1 MALEG
6 IIKEFG
12 LADIFQLI
20 GQQKKT
26 GILILSVKDENVE
39 VSFDRG
45 AVVWAE
51 SSKREIF
58 ARLGQV
64 LIQSGRLEE
73 QQLNEALKIQQKTL
87 QKIGHILVEQ
97 KMISQA
103 DLKEALQIQLMD
115 TVYQLFRWKEGTYKF
130 SQGNVSYDAE
140 LVTPV
145 SAEHILMEGVRMMD
159 EWPMIE
165 EMIPSK
171 DIVYQVREDA
181 EPLKS
186 PLKRDEEQVIMLVD
200 GNRNVDDI
208 ITASGLS
215 EFDTCKILLILEHAG
230 LIGKTG
236 VEKAGAAIPALP
248 ASADLEDRAGFSSA
262 LVFLGLCILLSGAV
276 MLKNFGAWPFSAS
289 SGPFAKVVTHNRL
302 ERLQAAVNLY
312 RMEKGEYP
320 RTLNDLAAAGLVTH
334 TGLTDA
340 NGQPFNYQV
349 KGSQFSLSSSPE
361 SR

>member
-12 LADIFQLI
+12 LADIFQLL

-26 GILILSVKDENVE
+26 GVLTLSDKDEKVD

-58 ARLGQV
+58 SRVGQV
-64 LIQSGRLEE
+64 LIQSGRIEE
-73 QQLNEALKIQQKTL
+73 LQLNEALKIQQQTL

-97 KMISQA
+97 KMIGQS
-103 DLKEALQIQLMD
+103 DLKEALQVQLLD

-130 SQGNVSYDAE
+130 SQGNVSFDAG
-140 LVTPV
+140 LVAPV

-171 DIVYQVREDA
+171 DIVYQVRDDA

-186 PLKRDEEQVIMLVD
+186 PLKHDEEQVIMLVD

-208 ITASGLS
+208 ITASGLA
-215 EFDTCKILLILEHAG
+215 EFDACKILLILEHAG

-236 VEKAGAAIPALP
+236 VEKAGAAIPSLP
-248 ASADLEDRAGFSSA
+248 ASTDLEDRAGFSSE
-262 LVFLGLCILLSGAV
+262 LVFLGLCILLAGAI

-289 SGPFAKVVTHNRL
+289 SGPFAKVITHNRL

-312 RMEKGEYP
+312 LMEKGEHP
-320 RTLNDLAAAGLVTH
+320 KTLNDLTTAGLVSH
-334 TGLTDA
+334 AGLTDA

-349 KGSQFSLSSSPE
+349 KGSTAAVSAP
-361 SR
+361 R